1 MRFHGAVAVT
11 LMLAVGP
18 RVWAEKHQKKDP
30 AEIATSNPGKGVN
43 LYSIDKEMRLGKQLA
58 EEAERQARLVDDPV
72 VSEYVNRVA
81 QNLVR
86 NSDAVVPFT
95 VKVID
100 SGEVNAFAL
109 PGGFLFVNSGL
120 VLKAATEAEL
130 AGVMAHEI
138 AHVAARH
145 GTKQATR
152 GQIANIASIPLMM
165 LGGGWIGF
173 AIHQAAGLAMPM
185 GFLKFSRGMEQ
196 QADRLGLEYL
206 YKTGYDP
213 AAFLDFFERLESL
226 EKRKPG
232 TMAKVFSTHPVT
244 GDRIKRAQDEIEDEF
259 KPQPEYVLDTS
270 EFHEVQSRLK
280 MSENRRTPA
289 DRDDGKPSL
298 RRRLPRVDDDGRP
311 TLKRRD

>member
-1 MRFHGAVAVT
+1 
-11 LMLAVGP
+11 
-18 RVWAEKHQKKDP
+18 
-30 AEIATSNPGKGVN
+30 
-43 LYSIDKEMRLGKQLA
+43 
-58 EEAERQARLVDDPV
+58 
-72 VSEYVNRVA
+72 
-81 QNLVR
+81 
-86 NSDAVVPFT
+86 
-95 VKVID
+95 
-100 SGEVNAFAL
+100 
-109 PGGFLFVNSGL
+109 
-120 VLKAATEAEL
+120 
-130 AGVMAHEI
+130 
-138 AHVAARH
+138 
-145 GTKQATR
+145 
-152 GQIANIASIPLMM
+152 MM